1 MQTTHHQVPNLLIQK
16 YSLNIMSYVIFR
28 KWAYR
33 SSPGWTQCRPRSS
46 QYHLSAMQEPYSNWG
61 WCSTFGYSLGAGYF
75 TLHVWMY
82 LLCLHS
88 VLHNA
93 RCQPYMSKMWS
104 IYWTIQ
110 ILKEI
115 KIDCWN
121 YWNFCALALYVC
133 ICIRPN
139 ESGVTYEWRKIFTYH
154 QTLNFWMYAGEL
166 KKQ

>member
-1 MQTTHHQVPNLLIQK
+1 MQTTHHQVPNLQIQN
-16 YSLNIMSYVIFR
+16 LFQHYVIFR
-28 KWAYR
+28 EWAYR
-33 SSPGWTQCRPRSS
+33 SSPGWTQCRPWSS
-46 QYHLSAMQEPYSNWG
+46 QYHLSTMQEPYSNWG
-61 WCSTFGYSLGAGYF
+61 WCSTFGYSLDPGYF

-110 ILKEI
+110 ILRNK
-115 KIDCWN
+115 DWN
-121 YWNFCALALYVC
+121 YWNFCSLAQHVC

-139 ESGVTYEWRKIFTYH
+139 EFGVTYEWRKIFTYH
-154 QTLNFWMYAGEL
+154 NHKRA
-166 KKQ
+166 